1 MKRPLFALSCAA
13 IAATAFA
20 QDIALK
26 DSELDP
32 LLSALKENSE
42 DSGGPSVTVDLR
54 ATAPAAAPATVP
66 PAAPEEQPVLVTGRP
81 PGEGE
86 EAEANAEPP
95 PPVPEPEGVVVN
107 VEPGTG
113 GTAAVDAKS
122 VKLLAP
128 FNARPLSHP
137 PAGWRLEHP
146 KELPAFTQE
155 VALKNGTHI
164 QLSIRPHL
172 LVPDADGARV
182 ISVKEPGFEAEKRYA
197 QTGTMSAVLSN
208 SIDQLDKDSH
218 QMVEALDR
226 LEQLLGSLP
235 ATEAPPRAH
244 PVPAPAPSS
253 LAPNRKPPQR

>member
-1 MKRPLFALSCAA
+1 MKRPLFTLSCVA
-13 IAATAFA
+13 IAATALA
-20 QDIALK
+20 QDIAMK

-32 LLSALKENSE
+32 LLSALKENTDE
-42 DSGGPSVTVDLR
+42 GGPSVTVDIR
-54 ATAPAAAPATVP
+54 ATAPPLAP
-66 PAAPEEQPVLVTGRP
+66 PAASEEPVLVTGRP
-81 PGEGE
+81 PGENDE
-86 EAEANAEPP
+86 AAEANAEPP
-95 PPVPEPEGVVVN
+95 PPVPEPEGVIVN

-128 FNARPLSHP
+128 FPARPLSHP

-155 VALKNGTHI
+155 VALKNGTRI

-197 QTGTMSAVLSN
+197 QTGTMSAVLAN
-208 SIDQLDKDSH
+208 SIEQLDKDSH
-218 QMVEALDR
+218 QMGEALDR

-235 ATEAPPRAH
+235 ATDTPPRAH
-244 PVPAPAPSS
+244 PVPAAPSS
-253 LAPNRKPPQR
+253 LAPTRKPPQR